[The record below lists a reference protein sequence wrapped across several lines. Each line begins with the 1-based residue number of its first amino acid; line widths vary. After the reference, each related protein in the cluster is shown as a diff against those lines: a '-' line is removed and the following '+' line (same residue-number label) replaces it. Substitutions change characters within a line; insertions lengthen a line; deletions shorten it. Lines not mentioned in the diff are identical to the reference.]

1 MQILSDLYKDISD
14 LDKKNSSLK
23 NYFML
28 PGFNIIET
36 NSSNANTSNANTSN
50 ANTISTK
57 DNPNESVFSFDRLV
71 KNPEIVYPYESS
83 KEEASWEYQKNGF
96 TQVFAIINSRI
107 ERWQQKYKI
116 AQDRQKVLET
126 NDEGEWYTTPYAI
139 IEKLIQNKFDEIA
152 DLPREIIREDRDKYR
167 SPYCKWIKFR
177 KILPYKSCHNKPE
190 DYDAF
195 CKFHIDEN
203 DDVSQNLRESSI
215 ESETRKYPDIS
226 NNLIKFRN
234 SYPSPEIID
243 WRKKM
248 NILMTDYYLYLYPR
262 LIAKEHLRL
271 ERWEIV
277 SDFYDAL
284 KPLYE
289 KYHYLKFGRA
299 TIGMSQKLRIMKK
312 TDFKCAICKAELT
325 EKEPHIDHIIPLIK
339 GGGNA
344 ESNLQALCWECN
356 LKKGTKIL

>member
-1 MQILSDLYKDISD
+1 MDN
-14 LDKKNSSLK
+14 NSEEFWEEYRQKL
-23 NYFML
+23 N
-28 PGFNIIET
+28 ET
-36 NSSNANTSNANTSN
+36 NDKWHYIDALIYRYRSPENLPIAMWSKKLDDNPNYLEEYVQKFS
-50 ANTISTK
+50 K
-57 DNPNESVFSFDRLV
+57 DNPNEPVFSFDRLA
-71 KNPEIVYPYESS
+71 KNPEVLYPYDEA
-83 KEEASWEYQKNGF
+83 KEEANWEYQNKGF
-96 TQVFAIINSRI
+96 AQTFAIINSRI

-195 CKFHIDEN
+195 CKFQIDEN

-226 NNLIKFRN
+226 DNLIKFRN

-243 WRKKM
+243 WRKK
-248 NILMTDYYLYLYPR
+248 
-262 LIAKEHLRL
+262 
-271 ERWEIV
+271 
-277 SDFYDAL
+277 
-284 KPLYE
+284 
-289 KYHYLKFGRA
+289 
-299 TIGMSQKLRIMKK
+299 
-312 TDFKCAICKAELT
+312 
-325 EKEPHIDHIIPLIK
+325 
-339 GGGNA
+339 
-344 ESNLQALCWECN
+344 
-356 LKKGTKIL
+356 